1 MNFRFKTMEDFEAFR
16 ASKLLPATHPRL
28 DPSTAKK
35 KKATVKKSSL
45 EPSEDAIQ
53 IAVIQWADLRQYKKR
68 PLSYYIHHSPN
79 GGERVKRQNNKGEW
93 YCSEGIRLKGMGTQK
108 GYPDL
113 LMDIA
118 KGGFYGLRIEL
129 KTSNGELS
137 PEQKERINVL
147 NEEGFCAVASFG
159 VEETIGIIQDYLNEH
174 PINIITY

>member
-1 MNFRFKTMEDFEAFR
+1 
-16 ASKLLPATHPRL
+16 
-28 DPSTAKK
+28 
-35 KKATVKKSSL
+35 
-45 EPSEDAIQ
+45 
-53 IAVIQWADLRQYKKR
+53 
-68 PLSYYIHHSPN
+68 
-79 GGERVKRQNNKGEW
+79 
-93 YCSEGIRLKGMGTQK
+93 MGTQK

-159 VEETIGIIQDYLNEH
+159 TEETIGIIQDYLNEH